1 MIHIQGI
8 PEVAARL
15 AAARKAESPATWKKR
30 GKASILRGKKR
41 SAHTQSAPA
50 AKTKAA

>member
-30 GKASILRGKKR
+30 GKASILRGKKP
-41 SAHTQSAPA
+41 SARTQSAPA
-50 AKTKAA
+50 VRAKVA